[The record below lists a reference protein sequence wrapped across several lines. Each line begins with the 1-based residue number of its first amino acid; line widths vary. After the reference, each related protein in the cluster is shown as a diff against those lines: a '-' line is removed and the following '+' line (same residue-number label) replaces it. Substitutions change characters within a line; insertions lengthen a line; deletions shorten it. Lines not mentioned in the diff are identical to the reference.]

1 MFAVVPDLLDGIKD
15 DDLPEAPDIL
25 AASAQI
31 MYRILTD
38 ILGENKKKSNIFQV
52 SLYTGLLMLYNL
64 HYNSNFV
71 CSTVPN

>member
-38 ILGENKKKSNIFQV
+38 ILGENKKNQISSKYHFTPD
-52 SLYTGLLMLYNL
+52 Y
-64 HYNSNFV
+64 
-71 CSTVPN
+71 